1 MVKFSEVYRL
11 EFSLEQIKQL
21 EEVLSDSIKLN
32 NFRLYRMTMSLLWK
46 SQGKSYQEIGSFFN
60 LSMRTIQRW
69 ISSFLSEG
77 VNFLFLN
84 RFRPRGRKSRLT
96 QKQKE
101 ALSAMIDQGPQANG
115 FGTGVWNSA
124 LIQELIFAKWG
135 ILYNARYLCSL
146 LKKLGFSFQKACFMT
161 DRKSLEE
168 YEKSRKEW
176 QEETWPAL
184 LKKAKETNG
193 VILFGDEVSFAMW
206 GSLARTWARTGEQ
219 PVTKTKGIRK
229 GSKMFGAIDFF
240 SGKFEYRESLIY
252 SIRTKSLK
260 LLKEEKMETELLK
273 KLKIL
278 KNQEYQNLE
287 NFLEALRKTIGTEN
301 TKKYQTPILKL
312 TETSGRFNADSY
324 IQFLKQLLQK
334 FDGNLILI
342 EDGAPYHRASSVK
355 LFKEENKDRLTI
367 VPFPTF
373 SPDLNPIEKLWK
385 NTKRDATH
393 LKYFQTFE
401 ELRSAVIQTFEGYM
415 NEASKV
421 LTVMKKLRLQA
432 GLA

>member
-1 MVKFSEVYRL
+1 
-11 EFSLEQIKQL
+11 
-21 EEVLSDSIKLN
+21 
-32 NFRLYRMTMSLLWK
+32 
-46 SQGKSYQEIGSFFN
+46 
-60 LSMRTIQRW
+60 
-69 ISSFLSEG
+69 
-77 VNFLFLN
+77 
-84 RFRPRGRKSRLT
+84 
-96 QKQKE
+96 
-101 ALSAMIDQGPQANG
+101 
-115 FGTGVWNSA
+115 
-124 LIQELIFAKWG
+124 
-135 ILYNARYLCSL
+135 
-146 LKKLGFSFQKACFMT
+146 
-161 DRKSLEE
+161 
-168 YEKSRKEW
+168 
-176 QEETWPAL
+176 
-184 LKKAKETNG
+184 
-193 VILFGDEVSFAMW
+193 
-206 GSLARTWARTGEQ
+206 
-219 PVTKTKGIRK
+219 
-229 GSKMFGAIDFF
+229 
-240 SGKFEYRESLIY
+240 
-252 SIRTKSLK
+252 
-260 LLKEEKMETELLK
+260 ME
-273 KLKIL
+273 
-278 KNQEYQNLE
+278 
-287 NFLEALRKTIGTEN
+287 TIGTEN